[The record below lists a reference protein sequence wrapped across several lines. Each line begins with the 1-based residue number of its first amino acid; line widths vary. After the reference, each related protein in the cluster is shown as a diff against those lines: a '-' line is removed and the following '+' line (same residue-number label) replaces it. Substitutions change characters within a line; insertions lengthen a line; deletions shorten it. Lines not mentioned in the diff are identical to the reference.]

1 MRNKD
6 VIDLIIR
13 HMKTPE
19 LMLGSFGTIDKKIPP
34 KYMNTWAAEFLLEVG
49 MDDPLPNIV
58 NSNFISDLQFQVEIS
73 FASYEDFSKCI
84 SSEIQNLKSEINL
97 CSLL

>member
-1 MRNKD
+1 MEMRNKD

-34 KYMNTWAAEFLLEVG
+34 KYMKYLRR
-49 MDDPLPNIV
+49 
-58 NSNFISDLQFQVEIS
+58 QS
-73 FASYEDFSKCI
+73 FYWK
-84 SSEIQNLKSEINL
+84 
-97 CSLL
+97 

>member
-13 HMKTPE
+13 YMKTPE

-34 KYMNTWAAEFLLEVG
+34 KYMKYLSGRVSIGSRNG
-49 MDDPLPNIV
+49 
-58 NSNFISDLQFQVEIS
+58 
-73 FASYEDFSKCI
+73 
-84 SSEIQNLKSEINL
+84 
-97 CSLL
+97 

>member
-1 MRNKD
+1 MEMRNKD

-19 LMLGSFGTIDKKIPP
+19 LMLGSFGT
-34 KYMNTWAAEFLLEVG
+34 AAEFLLEVG

-73 FASYEDFSKCI
+73 FASYEEFSKCI